1 MKKRDIKAMAKIHDL
16 GLEQKEVLEALKL
29 YLKAN

>member
-1 MKKRDIKAMAKIHDL
+1 MKKRDIKAKIHNL
-16 GLEQKEVLEALKL
+16 GIEQKEVMEALKL